1 MKIKLKQKTMKK
13 IVKLTES
20 DLTRLV
26 KRVIEESKDDEDD
39 DDMYVAEYGSEKIK
53 GINKKL
59 LKQNKIFDLLE
70 KLKKFR
76 LGSGHEETRLK
87 KLDGDRFVLRLI
99 PYYGAPTQ
107 TIYFEKEK

>member
-1 MKIKLKQKTMKK
+1 MRRI
-13 IVKLTES
+13 IRLTES

-26 KRVIEESKDDEDD
+26 KRVIEEAKDDEDDD
-39 DDMYVAEYGSEKIK
+39 DDMYVAEYGSKKIK

-70 KLKKFR
+70 ELKEFK
-76 LGSGHEETRLK
+76 LGSGHEEKRLK

-99 PYYGAPTQ
+99 PYYGHPGQ

>member
-1 MKIKLKQKTMKK
+1 
-13 IVKLTES
+13 
-20 DLTRLV
+20 
-26 KRVIEESKDDEDD
+26 
-39 DDMYVAEYGSEKIK
+39 
-53 GINKKL
+53 